1 MKQSDTFVLDKCEIT
16 LDKKIYFQHE
26 VDLHNM
32 RKSKSVTLWS
42 ALPYLMYIQFNT
54 TITNYI
60 ISQLNKSLKRNYLK
74 NMCAFCILII

>member
-32 RKSKSVTLWS
+32 RKSKVLLCDPLSPT
-42 ALPYLMYIQFNT
+42 
-54 TITNYI
+54 
-60 ISQLNKSLKRNYLK
+60 
-74 NMCAFCILII
+74 